1 MITQVEYDVKTEG
14 SWDSVET
21 SPLSLKQ
28 KLLISFW
35 SFSFSTGISGLIS
48 PANYGM
54 NLALFKSLF
63 APVSARYGAW

>member
-48 PANYGM
+48 PAN
-54 NLALFKSLF
+54 
-63 APVSARYGAW
+63 